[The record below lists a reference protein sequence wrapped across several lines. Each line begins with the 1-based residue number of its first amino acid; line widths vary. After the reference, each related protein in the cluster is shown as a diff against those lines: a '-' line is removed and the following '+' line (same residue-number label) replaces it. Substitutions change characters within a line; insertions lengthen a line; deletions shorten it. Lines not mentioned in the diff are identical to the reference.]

1 MSRLA
6 RLREYVADNERP
18 IRAGAGLNALLYLPA
33 ISLSGGLFALFVGAA
48 GGWVAG
54 QLTHRYGPAIRNG
67 AVAGALGPLVATLI
81 VMVAGV
87 LTRPLLAGDSLYAAG
102 IDLLRVAPTF
112 VPLFAVQGAVGGLA
126 ASWIVTAA
134 RR

>member
-6 RLREYVADNERP
+6 RLGQYIADNEGA
-18 IRAGAGLNALLYLPA
+18 IRAGTGLNALVYLPA
-33 ISLSGGLFALFVGAA
+33 VSLSGGLFALFVGAT

-81 VMVAGV
+81 VVLAGLV
-87 LTRPLLAGDSLYAAG
+87 TRPLLGTDVLFDAGVR
-102 IDLLRVAPTF
+102 LLGVAPTF
-112 VPLFAVQGAVGGLA
+112 VPLFAIQGAVGGLA
-126 ASWIVTAA
+126 ASWFVTAA